1 MLPKFREHRIGNM
14 TLLWVCISY
23 SSKKFLI
30 SCTSTLPTRIRK
42 LKMNYKQILMQL
54 FRLMLFLSS
63 VCIFASRWVNGKCAP
78 NIWKQECFKRIH
90 MYLYHIDF
98 YIRTLYKI
106 SFLQNIGCV
115 ANFLFISAVELQ
127 KRFTFEMGIESYF
140 LIIELYV
147 VVDFLRRNSKKGF

>member
-1 MLPKFREHRIGNM
+1 
-14 TLLWVCISY
+14 
-23 SSKKFLI
+23 
-30 SCTSTLPTRIRK
+30 
-42 LKMNYKQILMQL
+42 
-54 FRLMLFLSS
+54 
-63 VCIFASRWVNGKCAP
+63 
-78 NIWKQECFKRIH
+78 

-98 YIRTLYKI
+98 YIRTIYNI
-106 SFLQNIGCV
+106 SFPQNIGCV